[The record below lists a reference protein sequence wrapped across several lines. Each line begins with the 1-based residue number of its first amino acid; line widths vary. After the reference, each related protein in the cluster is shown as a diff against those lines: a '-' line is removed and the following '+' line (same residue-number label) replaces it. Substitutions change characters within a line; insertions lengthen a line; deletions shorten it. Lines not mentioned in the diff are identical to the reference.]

1 MYKSQPCLPI
11 QVSTVNI
18 PAEIWLNVFKFAPK
32 PALLKIRIVNR
43 KLSKLANIELLE
55 RSQAKFY
62 LDCVYTREKQ
72 LEHKQMQI
80 VKRPLLVHFR
90 EFLTAPSTAENL
102 TEVTWFANAPPE
114 VQVVC
119 ECLCRLKGGI
129 DLPDDVRM
137 SWSDI
142 RRIMKKQ
149 DFKMWLMC
157 LATNVDFISIIDIKK
172 VEQIIRMD
180 PLITYERL
188 REVSMSGYRLLI
200 LIAASLQYATNADEL
215 SRKRIECEIAES
227 KLDTFSRFMDAITLH
242 LC

>member
-1 MYKSQPCLPI
+1 MQ
-11 QVSTVNI
+11 
-18 PAEIWLNVFKFAPK
+18 IWLHVFRFAPK
-32 PALLKIRIVNR
+32 QALLKIRVVNR
-43 KLSKLANIELLE
+43 KLSKLANIELVA
-55 RSQAKFY
+55 RAQAKFY
-62 LDCVYTREKQ
+62 QDCIYTREKQ
-72 LEHKQMQI
+72 LEHNQMKI

-137 SWSDI
+137 PWGDI

-157 LATNVDFISIIDIKK
+157 LSTNVDFVSIIDIKK

-180 PLITYERL
+180 PMITYERL

-215 SRKRIECEIAES
+215 SRKRVECEIAEA
-227 KLDTFSRFMDAITLH
+227 KLDVFSRFMDAITLN